1 MLHHKII
8 YVFISFIFKGH
19 LSKYLIEERAI
30 TSSAKNLN
38 DLEVSKALKLLD
50 NCYENNLKLI
60 VSGVGKSGIV
70 ARKIAATFSSV
81 GLTSIFL
88 NPLDALHGDIGIVN
102 KNDLCLLLSNSGET
116 TELMEMIPHL
126 KSRETKCIALTGNID
141 SYLAKHCDVFLS
153 TKVEKEICPLN
164 LAPTA
169 STTVSMAIGDALA
182 SAWMDR
188 NNISTEEFAFN
199 HPGGSLGRKL
209 TITVK
214 DVMLKRDEFS
224 SLNEESSVIDIISQ
238 ITLNAIGCC
247 WIEDS
252 EKRFSFLG
260 IITDGDLRRS
270 LEKTD
275 AKSWG
280 KLKAKDLMTTNPITI
295 GPKVMAIEALNL
307 MEKNYKKPV
316 NVIPVISE
324 KKEFLGFLRLHD
336 LIQRG
341 L

>member
-1 MLHHKII
+1 MN
-8 YVFISFIFKGH
+8 Y
-19 LSKYLIEERAI
+19 LSKYLIEEAAAI
-30 TSSAKNLN
+30 SSCAKNLDERQVN
-38 DLEVSKALKLLD
+38 KALELLD
-50 NCYENNLKLI
+50 NCSAHNLKLI
-60 VSGVGKSGIV
+60 ISGVGKSGIV

-81 GLTSIFL
+81 GLTSIYL

-102 KNDLCLLLSNSGET
+102 NNDLCILLSNSGET
-116 TELMEMIPHL
+116 SELIEIIPHL
-126 KSRETKCIALTGNID
+126 QSRETKCIALTGNIN
-141 SYLAKHCDVFLS
+141 SSLAKICDVFLC

-188 NNISTEEFAFN
+188 NNISPEEFAFN

-209 TITVK
+209 TITVE
-214 DVMLKRDEFS
+214 DVMIKSEKFS
-224 SLNEESSVIDIISQ
+224 SLEEESSVFDIISQ
-238 ITLNAIGCC
+238 MTNNAIGCC
-247 WIEDS
+247 WIQKSGEN
-252 EKRFSFLG
+252 FTFVG
-260 IITDGDLRRS
+260 IITDGDLRRT
-270 LEKTD
+270 LERTD
-275 AKSWG
+275 AKLWEG
-280 KLKAKDLMTTNPITI
+280 LKAKDLMTKNPITI
-295 GPKVMAIEALNL
+295 SPNIMAIDALNL

-316 NVIPVISE
+316 NIIPVISP

>member
-1 MLHHKII
+1 MN
-8 YVFISFIFKGH
+8 Y
-19 LSKYLIEERAI
+19 LSKYLIEEAAAI
-30 TSSAKNLN
+30 SSSAKNLN
-38 DLEVSKALKLLD
+38 DSEVSKALALLD
-50 NCYENNLKLI
+50 NCLKNNLKLI

-81 GLTSIFL
+81 GLTAIYL

-116 TELMEMIPHL
+116 SELLEIIPHL
-126 KSRETKCIALTGNID
+126 KSRETKCIALTGYID
-141 SYLAKHCDVFLS
+141 STLGKKADVFLC

-182 SAWMDR
+182 SAWMYR
-188 NNISTEEFAFN
+188 NNISPEEFAFN

-209 TITVK
+209 TITVE
-214 DVMLKRDEFS
+214 DVMLKRERFS
-224 SLNEESSVIDIISQ
+224 SLDKGSSVFDIISQ
-238 ITLNAIGCC
+238 MTINSIGCC
-247 WIEDS
+247 WIKKS
-252 EKRFSFLG
+252 EKDFSFVG
-260 IITDGDLRRS
+260 IITDGDLRRT

-275 AKSWG
+275 SKLWRN
-280 KLKAKDLMTTNPITI
+280 LKAKDLMTKNPITI
-295 GPKVMAIEALNL
+295 NPKVMAIDALNL
-307 MEKNYKKPV
+307 MENNYKKPI
-316 NVIPVISE
+316 NVIPVLSD

>member
-1 MLHHKII
+1 MN
-8 YVFISFIFKGH
+8 Y
-19 LSKYLIEERAI
+19 LSKYLIEEASAI
-30 TSSAKNLN
+30 SSSAKNL
-38 DLEVSKALKLLD
+38 DDIEVKKALKLLD
-50 NCYENNLKLI
+50 DCSKYNLKLI

-81 GLTSIFL
+81 GLTSIYL

-116 TELMEMIPHL
+116 SELLEIIPHL
-126 KSRETKCIALTGNID
+126 KSRETKCIALTGNIN
-141 SYLAKHCDVFLS
+141 SSLAKHCDVFLS
-153 TKVEKEICPLN
+153 TKVEKEVCPLN

-188 NNISTEEFAFN
+188 NNISPEEFAFN

-209 TITVK
+209 TITVE
-214 DVMLKRDEFS
+214 DVMIKREVFS
-224 SLNEESSVIDIISQ
+224 SLLETSSVIDIISQ
-238 ITLNAIGCC
+238 LTVNSIGCC
-247 WIEDS
+247 WIKNS
-252 EKRFSFLG
+252 EIDFSFVG
-260 IITDGDLRRS
+260 IITDGDLRRT

-275 AKSWG
+275 PKLWG
-280 KLKAKDLMTTNPITI
+280 KLRAKDLMTTNPITI
-295 GPKVMAIEALNL
+295 EPDIMAIDALNL
-307 MEKNYKKPV
+307 MENNYKKPI
-316 NVIPVISE
+316 NIIPVLSTD
-324 KKEFLGFLRLHD
+324 KEFLGFLRLHD

>member
-1 MLHHKII
+1 MNK
-8 YVFISFIFKGH
+8 
-19 LSKYLIEERAI
+19 LSDCLYQESNAI
-30 TSSAKNLN
+30 KKAAEKLDSN
-38 DLEVSKALKLLD
+38 EVDKALNELE
-50 NCYENNLKLI
+50 NCSINKSKVVI
-60 VSGVGKSGIV
+60 TGVGKSGIV

-102 KNDLCLLLSNSGET
+102 KNDLCILLSNSGET

-209 TITVK
+209 TITVE
-214 DVMLKRDEFS
+214 DVMLKRDEFC
-224 SLNEESSVIDIISQ
+224 SLNEESSIIDIISQ

-247 WIEDS
+247 WIENS

>member
-1 MLHHKII
+1 MN
-8 YVFISFIFKGH
+8 Y
-19 LSKYLIEERAI
+19 LSKYLIEEASAI
-30 TSSAKNLN
+30 SSSAKNL
-38 DLEVSKALKLLD
+38 DDKEVCKELDLLD
-50 NCYENNLKLI
+50 NIYKNKLKVI

-81 GLTSIFL
+81 GLTSIYL

-102 KNDLCLLLSNSGET
+102 KNDLCILLSNSGET
-116 TELMEMIPHL
+116 SELLEIIPHL
-126 KSRETKCIALTGNID
+126 KSRETMCMALTGNIK
-141 SYLAKHCDVFLS
+141 SSLAKNADVFLC

-188 NNISTEEFAFN
+188 NNVSPAEFAFN

-209 TITVK
+209 TITVE
-214 DVMLKRDEFS
+214 DVMLKREIFS
-224 SLNEESSVIDIISQ
+224 SLREESSVFDIISQ
-238 ITLNAIGCC
+238 MTLNAIGCC
-247 WIEDS
+247 WIKKSEED
-252 EKRFSFLG
+252 FSFVG
-260 IITDGDLRRS
+260 IITDGDLRRT
-270 LEKTD
+270 LEKTE
-275 AKSWG
+275 AKFWG
-280 KLKAKDLMTTNPITI
+280 ELKAKDLMTKNPITI
-295 GPKVMAIEALNL
+295 KPNVMAIDALNL
-307 MEKNYKKPV
+307 MEKNHKKPI
-316 NVIPVISE
+316 NVIPVLSE